1 MNNSDVRKSL
11 IKQIHIVKARLGLDD
26 DTYRDVM
33 RQLTGHE
40 SSIEC
45 SEKELRE
52 VVLTLKFQSRRQQP
66 EWLRRLYAR
75 SRAVLGDDYKSRL
88 RQFCWDHLG
97 RNPEELDDAG
107 RKSAHAF
114 LTQMEARR

>member
-1 MNNSDVRKSL
+1 MNNPDARKSL

-45 SEKELRE
+45 SEKELRK
-52 VVLTLKFQSRRQQP
+52 VVLALKFQSRRQQP
-66 EWLRRLYAR
+66 EWLRHLYAR

-88 RQFCWDHLG
+88 HQFCRDHLG
-97 RNPEELDDAG
+97 RAPEELDDAG

-114 LTQMEARR
+114 LTQMEARQ